1 MTEQT
6 VKKNSSNPLKTTIL
20 ITLIVMLIL
29 VVAGHII
36 LPLLGIS
43 IAITAG
49 IWSIASATIV
59 LLCVATLLFF
69 VFTGIGVLAL
79 GLFAFIWTIGAIVL
93 FPLLFPILIPLLL
106 LMLMIGLIARK
117 R

>member
-6 VKKNSSNPLKTTIL
+6 VKKNNSNPLKTAIL
-20 ITLIVMLIL
+20 ITLIVMLVL

-36 LPLLGIS
+36 LPLFGIT

-49 IWSIASATIV
+49 VWSVAVGTVV
-59 LLCVATLLFF
+59 LLCISTLLFF
-69 VFTGIGVLAL
+69 IFSGIGIFIL
-79 GLFAFIWTIGAIVL
+79 GIFAFAWTIGAIVL
-93 FPLLFPILIPLLL
+93 FPLLFPILIPVLL

>member
-1 MTEQT
+1 MTEPT
-6 VKKNSSNPLKTTIL
+6 VKKNKSNTLKTAIL
-20 ITLIVMLIL
+20 ITLLVMLIL
-29 VVAGHII
+29 VIAGHII
-36 LPLLGIS
+36 LPLFGIT

-49 IWSIASATIV
+49 VWSVAIATIV

-69 VFTGIGVLAL
+69 VFTGIGIVIL
-79 GLFAFIWTIGAIVL
+79 GIFAFAWTIGAIIL
-93 FPLLFPILIPLLL
+93 FPLLFPIVIPVLV

>member
-1 MTEQT
+1 MTEPT
-6 VKKNSSNPLKTTIL
+6 VKKNKSHPLKTTIL
-20 ITLIVMLIL
+20 ITLLAMLIL

-36 LPLLGIS
+36 LPLFGIT

-49 IWSIASATIV
+49 VWSVAIATVV

-69 VFTGIGVLAL
+69 VFTGIGIFVL
-79 GLFAFIWTIGAIVL
+79 GIFAFVWTIGAIVL
-93 FPLLFPILIPLLL
+93 FPLLFPILVPVLL

>member
-1 MTEQT
+1 MTQST
-6 VKKNSSNPLKTTIL
+6 VKKNKTHALRTTIL
-20 ITLIVMLIL
+20 ITLLVMLIL

-36 LPLLGIS
+36 LPMLGIT

-49 IWSIASATIV
+49 IWSVAIATVV
-59 LLCVATLLFF
+59 LLCVSSLLFF
-69 VFTGIGVLAL
+69 IFTGIGIFIL
-79 GLFAFIWTIGAIVL
+79 GIFAFAWTIAAIVL
-93 FPLLFPILIPLLL
+93 FPLLFPILIPVLL